1 MTVSPQVVIDLLP
14 EPVLLLSREGVVLH
28 ANDAFERATG
38 GRRPVV
44 GHHLQDMVVT
54 PADDVAAF
62 LRRCAGSLQP
72 VPGGLTFAVSGQ
84 PPVRMRCDGAT
95 VRRDDGGPGPI
106 MLRCIAH
113 RQAVSE
119 FQILTE
125 KVKQLSQEVLRRRQT
140 EKMLRASE
148 ERLRLAVDAAE
159 MGTWDFEV
167 RSRKLEISP
176 RLNEFLGLSADTEAG
191 YEDILPA
198 IHPEDRERVDRLI
211 RSALASPGTGS
222 YKFEFRTHGGMGGT
236 ERWLSAKGR
245 TMFEGGRAIR
255 FTGAVLD
262 VTERRRS
269 AEHQK
274 LLINELNHR
283 VKNTLATVHSIAAQT
298 LRHSDSLDAFGRAF
312 IDRVMALSQTHNLLT
327 QAKWR
332 GMELRKLLEAELRPY
347 GNIDG
352 HRLSLRGGPV
362 HVGPKAAVALGLSI
376 HELATNAAKYGALAT
391 ADGRVEV
398 DWRVEP
404 GGPTG
409 ARLLLEWRER
419 DGPPVAPPQRRGFG
433 SRLIERGLA
442 YELGGEVRLLF
453 DPEGVRCLVSLSDWM
468 LEQSGE

>member
-1 MTVSPQVVIDLLP
+1 MSVSPQVLIDLLP

-28 ANDAFERATG
+28 ANDAFERTIA

-44 GHHLQDMVVT
+44 GRHLQDMVVT
-54 PADDVAAF
+54 PAEDVATH
-62 LRRCAGSLQP
+62 LRRWAGSLQP
-72 VPGGLTFAVSGQ
+72 VPGGLTFAVSDW
-84 PPVRMRCDGAT
+84 PPIRMRCDGAT
-95 VRRDDGGPGPI
+95 VRRDDGEPGPI

-148 ERLRLAVDAAE
+148 EKLRLAVEAAE

-167 RSRKLEISP
+167 RSRILEVSP
-176 RLNEFLGLSADTEAG
+176 RLNQFLGLPADATAG
-191 YEDILPA
+191 YEDILHA
-198 IHPEDRERVDRLI
+198 IHPEDRERVDQVI
-211 RSALASPGTGS
+211 RSALASPGTGP
-222 YKFEFRTHGGMGGT
+222 YKFEFRTNGGTNGT

-245 TMFEGGRAIR
+245 TMFEEGRAVR

-269 AEHQK
+269 AEHQR

-298 LRHSDSLDAFGRAF
+298 LRHSTSLDAFNRAF
-312 IDRVMALSQTHNLLT
+312 IDRIMALSQTHNLLT

-332 GMELRKLLEAELRPY
+332 GTDLRKLLEAELLPY

-352 HRLSLRGGPV
+352 HRLCLRGGPV
-362 HVGPKAAVALGLSI
+362 HVGPKAAVALGLAM
-376 HELATNAAKYGALAT
+376 HELATNAAKYGALST

-398 DWRVEP
+398 EWRVDP

-409 ARLLLEWRER
+409 ARLLLEWREQ
-419 DGPPVAPPQRRGFG
+419 DGPPVGPPQRRGFG

-442 YELGGEVRLLF
+442 YELGGEVQLLF

-468 LEQSGE
+468 LGQSGE